1 MCFIQTSCL
10 FTLFVII
17 FLTLYLTSSANINR
31 KKILRPYWLL
41 DISSRI
47 KEQRVH
53 YRKKKEVKRM
63 NFLWNQ
69 LISLNSTMFEL
80 ITCYIDILRDE
91 WWWPFLS
98 WSCIWFWNVLKY
110 SKPEKNRVCCYL
122 IIVHILKLYTGL
134 YSPLVSFPIL
144 HLQTTSRRLEFA

>member
-17 FLTLYLTSSANINR
+17 FLTLYLTSPANINR

-53 YRKKKEVKRM
+53 YRKKKRSKT
-63 NFLWNQ
+63 N
-69 LISLNSTMFEL
+69 EL
-80 ITCYIDILRDE
+80 PVESINITE
-91 WWWPFLS
+91 FN
-98 WSCIWFWNVLKY
+98 NV
-110 SKPEKNRVCCYL
+110 
-122 IIVHILKLYTGL
+122 
-134 YSPLVSFPIL
+134 
-144 HLQTTSRRLEFA
+144 